1 MQTGIAQA
9 YYPPYQ
15 MGSAEIHIPMAD
27 HMGNIRHY
35 FQIKSVAG
43 SVTGQISGNL
53 EYDAFGREVRAWGT
67 TTGPNPPPGLPAN
80 RPFIDQLPFHFS
92 SKFTDQESGFNY
104 YGYRFYNAD
113 WGRWLNRDPIEEA
126 GGHNL
131 YGMVKNN
138 AVNWIDLLGL
148 RLPDEDLR
156 ELDKIALGQF
166 DRNGNRRPTPAPI
179 LKSTCERFVDSL
191 VSAAE
196 GGRKCNDCNLVL
208 ASHFGV
214 IVKRMGSYARGP
226 DGARGL
232 PVDGF
237 QDNLVNN
244 RQGGQ
249 VYQHILGHA
258 AGVLGGNAR
267 DPMIGEIARRYAQKQ
282 QERDQRQRDNPND
295 PRDPHDPAEAE
306 TELRD
311 DKAGEAVGRALS
323 DFCRNQSLTGEDLK
337 RKLMK
342 TLCDQ

>member
-1 MQTGIAQA
+1 
-9 YYPPYQ
+9 
-15 MGSAEIHIPMAD
+15 
-27 HMGNIRHY
+27 
-35 FQIKSVAG
+35 
-43 SVTGQISGNL
+43 
-53 EYDAFGREVRAWGT
+53 
-67 TTGPNPPPGLPAN
+67 
-80 RPFIDQLPFHFS
+80 
-92 SKFTDQESGFNY
+92 
-104 YGYRFYNAD
+104 
-113 WGRWLNRDPIEEA
+113 
-126 GGHNL
+126 
-131 YGMVKNN
+131 MVKNN

-156 ELDKIALGQF
+156 ELDKIAPGQF
-166 DRNGNRRPTPAPI
+166 DRNGNRRPTPALI

-244 RQGGQ
+244 RQGGH